1 MAEHRESIVPML
13 NSRGRV
19 SGCTRA
25 MKLACEPECGWILAD
40 GGGEHGQEHR
50 TRAPRSRGRGRGQEG
65 KGNKVNGDTATPE
78 AASETTSN
86 KADDGKIFMLRICM
100 TSKSAFSPFC
110 GFMNVPHP

>member
-1 MAEHRESIVPML
+1 
-13 NSRGRV
+13 
-19 SGCTRA
+19 
-25 MKLACEPECGWILAD
+25 MKPECGWILAD